1 MRDSQGP
8 PSAARTRSKNSE
20 DRPKWRHRP
29 RSQGV
34 LSFPASM
41 IPLGRG
47 QMGIGN
53 GGRDFVIGRCLI
65 SCVIIIGMVS
75 TPGVAQMQP
84 GSTGGTIGKVDKSI
98 SGGGDVEQPNSTAS
112 RRSLSKSENR
122 SSETSASGRW
132 RWHAGC
138 GIGGQWHG
146 VFQISQT
153 ADGSFTGTFTSDA
166 SDSGAAANPVPQQIQ
181 SGRVSGGQISFTRVI
196 APAQQWTGTI
206 SPASGETRGMM
217 GSIAALGLSICS
229 WTATR

>member
-1 MRDSQGP
+1 
-8 PSAARTRSKNSE
+8 
-20 DRPKWRHRP
+20 
-29 RSQGV
+29 
-34 LSFPASM
+34 
-41 IPLGRG
+41 
-47 QMGIGN
+47 MGIGN

-138 GIGGQWHG
+138 WNLVDKWHG

-206 SPASGETRGMM
+206 SPASGRDAGHDGINCSAWPKHFAAGQPQVKTLPRVVRFAP
-217 GSIAALGLSICS
+217 IAAYAARIRIREAAPPRVQSPHRAHIRVS
-229 WTATR
+229 V